1 MKGRLK
7 NFWAGGRGGEVRE
20 EGERKWGWGRGDEG
34 RKREEEKIGKVRRRE
49 EEEDVT
55 GCTKV

>member
-1 MKGRLK
+1 MLGR
-7 NFWAGGRGGEVRE
+7 GRGGEVRE
-20 EGERKWGWGRGDEG
+20 GGERKWGWGRGDEG